1 MTRNSKSFHGVR
13 IAAGAAALGV
23 AAVASVLTAPTAAAT
38 VTGIAIAPGLTLGL
52 HSQGTGCSY
61 TVTATVD
68 DNTKRVYFYEE
79 GQGPSGFADAQ
90 PVDGQAKVTWT
101 PTSTK
106 PTYIYAFQPGATAQ
120 IRQPVDIGTGVNL
133 GSACL
138 AY

>member
-1 MTRNSKSFHGVR
+1 M
-13 IAAGAAALGV
+13 GAAALT
-23 AAVASVLTAPTAAAT
+23 AAACASILAAPTASAT

-61 TVTATVD
+61 TITATVD
-68 DNTKRVYFYEE
+68 DNSKRVYFYEE

-90 PVDGQAKVTWT
+90 PVGGEAKVTWT